1 MGTRFKGD
9 TKDPAVNVTT
19 WVLLVTII
27 LSVSVRLGTKWRL
40 FHKLTADDVLIV
52 TSMVGFARGDL
63 WGAMIQYTNEG
74 TTGIRHRSEYYG
86 QPCSRIRL
94 WETFQR
100 STQRS
105 I

>member
-1 MGTRFKGD
+1 MGGRFKGD

-27 LSVSVRLGTKWRL
+27 LSVLVRLGTKWRL
-40 FHKLTADDVLIV
+40 FHKLTTDDVLIV
-52 TSMVGFARGDL
+52 ISMVGSGRGDL
-63 WGAMIQYTNEG
+63 GEVMIQYTNEG
-74 TTGIRHRSEYYG
+74 TIGIRHRSKYYG
-86 QPCSRIRL
+86 QPGRRIRL

-100 STQRS
+100 SLQRS